1 MKNYIEKVK
10 EPQDNHFDT
19 CFAFAQK
26 WVSNQTDNFT
36 SEDIRAAYAATN
48 NPQPRENR
56 VWGAVFRRL
65 SNNGV
70 IVHQGFVKY
79 RDKAGHGRPSSE
91 WKKREVKLGNDIVI
105 V

>member
-1 MKNYIEKVK
+1 MEKYIKQVA
-10 EPQDNHFDT
+10 EPQDNHFDM
-19 CFAFAQK
+19 CFEFAKNWVNGQK
-26 WVSNQTDNFT
+26 GTFT
-36 SEDIRAAYAATN
+36 SEDVRAAYAATE
-48 NPQPRENR
+48 NPQPREAR

-79 RDKAGHGRPSSE
+79 RDKSGHGKPSNQ
-91 WKKREVKLGNDIVI
+91 WKKREIIVGNDIVI